1 MNANKFKHAL
11 LKRLIIVCGKIIEL
25 GFLKIIFR
33 IIIDKK
39 KYTTIAD
46 LFLDRLIR
54 MGIFLL
60 YPNKVVLSE
69 ESIEQKNIEWII
81 DPLDGTRSYVN
92 GFKGYVIQV
101 CRVKL
106 GIVVESIIYLPAFNE
121 CFSYLNGD
129 YLRKNNKVIN
139 KPKSDYKELVIID
152 NYPNPR
158 GIAKY
163 LLDNIDFSTYL
174 ESGSLSMKAL
184 YVCLG
189 LADIFVKDV
198 AVRDWDVAP
207 IIPFLSL
214 RNCTMRD
221 IEGNKYKL
229 NPLSYEKKGLIVT
242 PSAYTK
248 KVLPIIKSFL
258 DANVI
263 L

>member
-1 MNANKFKHAL
+1 MSG
-11 LKRLIIVCGKIIEL
+11 RIIEL
-25 GFLKIIFR
+25 VFLKKIFK
-33 IIIDKK
+33 IIIDSKK
-39 KYTTIAD
+39 FTTIAD
-46 LFLDRLIR
+46 IFLDRLIR
-54 MGIFLL
+54 FWIFLL
-60 YPNKVVLSE
+60 YPNKGVLSE
-69 ESIEQKNIEWII
+69 ENINQKNIGWII

-92 GFKGYVIQV
+92 GFKGYVIQI
-101 CRVKL
+101 CRVET
-106 GIVVESIIYLPAFNE
+106 GTVVESIIYSPAFNE
-121 CFSYLNGD
+121 CFSFIYGD
-129 YLRKNNKVIN
+129 CLRKNDKVID
-139 KPKSDYKELVIID
+139 KPKFDKKALIIID
-152 NYPNPR
+152 NYPNPT
-158 GIAKY
+158 GITKY
-163 LLDNIDFSTYL
+163 LLDNIDSSTYL

-198 AVRDWDVAP
+198 TVRDWDVAP

-229 NPLSYEKKGLIVT
+229 NPLSYEKKGLIVI
-242 PSAYTK
+242 PSPYTK